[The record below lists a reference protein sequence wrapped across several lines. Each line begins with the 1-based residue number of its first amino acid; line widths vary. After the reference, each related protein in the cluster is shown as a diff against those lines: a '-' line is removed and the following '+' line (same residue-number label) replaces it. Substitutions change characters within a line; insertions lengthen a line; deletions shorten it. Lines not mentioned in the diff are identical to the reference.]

1 MNMKSLYNSE
11 DSAFSDLCA
20 KINAQDIEMNTWQ
33 LKAFVLLKILIK
45 QRLFYNEI
53 INAYFLIKGQKQ

>member
-1 MNMKSLYNSE
+1 
-11 DSAFSDLCA
+11 
-20 KINAQDIEMNTWQ
+20 MNTWQ
-33 LKAFVLLKILIK
+33 LKAFVLLRILIK

>member
-20 KINAQDIEMNTWQ
+20 KINAQDIEMNIWQ
-33 LKAFVLLKILIK
+33 IKAFVLLKILIK
-45 QRLFYNEI
+45 QSP
-53 INAYFLIKGQKQ
+53 FL